1 MIVRAEKA
9 VKAKSSLVRR
19 MVCSDC
25 PQDPLLQLLRFASSP
40 FVSREVSISIKVLR
54 FTQNQRSAAQLDG
67 FIDIVDN
74 EKRSFAGF
82 ADEVEKVLA

>member
-1 MIVRAEKA
+1 MSPPDGLPPL
-9 VKAKSSLVRR
+9 SSGSAASTPALCLVTF
-19 MVCSDC
+19 
-25 PQDPLLQLLRFASSP
+25 RFA
-40 FVSREVSISIKVLR
+40 RDIDIYQKVLR